1 MTYQEEM
8 EKLIIEL
15 KEAIEKE
22 EKEDLES
29 EKMWAK
35 YIYLSLKEKYGISS
49 MYLNNQKLE
58 QYNRSK

>member
-8 EKLIIEL
+8 EKLVIEL

-22 EKEDLES
+22 EREDLES

-35 YIYLSLKEKYGISS
+35 YIYLSLKEKYGIST
-49 MYLNNQKLE
+49 MYLNKQKL
-58 QYNRSK
+58 

>member
-8 EKLIIEL
+8 EKLVIEL
-15 KEAIEKE
+15 KEAE

-49 MYLNNQKLE
+49 IYLNNQKL
-58 QYNRSK
+58 